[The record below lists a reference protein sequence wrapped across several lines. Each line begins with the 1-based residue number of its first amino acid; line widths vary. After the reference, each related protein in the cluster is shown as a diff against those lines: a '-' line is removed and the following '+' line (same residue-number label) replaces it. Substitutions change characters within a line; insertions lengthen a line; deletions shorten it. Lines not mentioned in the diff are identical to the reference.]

1 MSILKKTVI
10 SDAGQKVRLKVGPLG
25 PPTPRRS
32 NSYSKTPPSN
42 ISTTSP
48 NSEATKCLNRGACM
62 RHFTSNHH
70 SPRSKNSPCPFHR
83 HELIQERYN
92 RNLTL
97 DTCVEYQGLSDTHV
111 PINISKEEILSW
123 SNPRVVTTSW
133 KS

>member
-1 MSILKKTVI
+1 
-10 SDAGQKVRLKVGPLG
+10 
-25 PPTPRRS
+25 
-32 NSYSKTPPSN
+32 
-42 ISTTSP
+42 
-48 NSEATKCLNRGACM
+48 M

-111 PINISKEEILSW
+111 PINISKEDTELVKSPGCHHIMEEL
-123 SNPRVVTTSW
+123 VTSCSKVTSFL
-133 KS
+133 KGERPFLLA